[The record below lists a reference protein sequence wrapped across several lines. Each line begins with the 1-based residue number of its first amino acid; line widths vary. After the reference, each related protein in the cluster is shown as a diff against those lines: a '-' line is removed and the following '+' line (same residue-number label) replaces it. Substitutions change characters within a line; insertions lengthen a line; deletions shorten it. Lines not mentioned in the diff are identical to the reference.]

1 MRGNTPAYNRLAA
14 PGADPP
20 SGAQAMP
27 RFQLLPAE
35 VRFYDWFEKA
45 AGNMVEAA
53 RILNQLVA
61 ELGTRD
67 EVARRVHQL
76 TEAEHRGDFIVH
88 EIFDLLHGTFITPFD
103 RDQIREITTALD
115 DVVDRIEAAGDV
127 FLLYKID
134 HATPEAA
141 RLASIVLACAEQ
153 IDQAMPLLRDKGTL
167 PGVRQRMIEINRLE
181 NEADAVLRAGLA
193 ALVERPDQ
201 LFDLIRWKE
210 AYGLLEEA
218 TDRAEDVADVLNGI
232 VLENA

>member
-1 MRGNTPAYNRLAA
+1 
-14 PGADPP
+14 
-20 SGAQAMP
+20 MP
-27 RFQLLPAE
+27 FQILPAE
-35 VRFYDWFEKA
+35 KRFYDWFEKA
-45 AGNMVEAA
+45 ATNMVEAA
-53 RILNQLVA
+53 RLLREAVA
-61 ELGTRD
+61 AIGSRELL
-67 EVARRVHQL
+67 EQRVRAI

-88 EIFDLLHGTFITPFD
+88 EIFDLLHGTFITPLD
-103 RDQIREITTALD
+103 RDQIRAIATSLD

-134 HATPEAA
+134 HATEEAT

-153 IDQAMPLLRDKGTL
+153 IDQAMPLLRDKSSL
-167 PGVRQRMIEINRLE
+167 PGVLQRMIEVNRLE

-193 ALVERPDQ
+193 ALVERPEQ

>member
-1 MRGNTPAYNRLAA
+1 
-14 PGADPP
+14 
-20 SGAQAMP
+20 MP
-27 RFQLLPAE
+27 RFQILPAE

-45 AGNMVEAA
+45 AANMVEAA
-53 RILNQLVA
+53 RILNDLVGS
-61 ELGTRD
+61 LGDRD
-67 EVARRVHQL
+67 EVARRVSQL

-88 EIFDLLHGTFITPFD
+88 EIFDLLHGTFITPLD
-103 RDQIREITTALD
+103 RDQIRDIVTSLD

-134 HATPEAA
+134 HATNEAK

-153 IDQAMPLLRDKGTL
+153 IDQAMPLLREKSKL
-167 PGVRQRMIEINRLE
+167 PGVRERMIEINRLE
-181 NEADAVLRAGLA
+181 NEADSVLRAGMA

-218 TDRAEDVADVLNGI
+218 TDRAEAVADVLNGI

>member
-1 MRGNTPAYNRLAA
+1 
-14 PGADPP
+14 
-20 SGAQAMP
+20 MP

-35 VRFYDWFEKA
+35 VRFYDWFEKSA
-45 AGNMVEAA
+45 ANMVEAA
-53 RILNQLVA
+53 RILVALVGA
-61 ELGTRD
+61 LENRD
-67 EVARRVHQL
+67 EVARRVEQL

-88 EIFDLLHGTFITPFD
+88 EVFDLLHSTFITPLD
-103 RDQIREITTALD
+103 RDQIADIIRSLD

-134 HATPEAA
+134 HATNEAK

-153 IDQAMPLLRDKGTL
+153 IDQAMPMLREKSRL
-167 PGVRQRMIEINRLE
+167 PGVRERMIEVNRLE
-181 NEADAVLRAGLA
+181 NEADSVLRAGMA
-193 ALVERPDQ
+193 ALIEKPDQ

-210 AYGLLEEA
+210 VYALLEEA

>member
-1 MRGNTPAYNRLAA
+1 VLTAGIQSRV
-14 PGADPP
+14 
-20 SGAQAMP
+20 P

-35 VRFYDWFEKA
+35 VRFYDWFEKSA
-45 AGNMVEAA
+45 ANMVEAA
-53 RILNQLVA
+53 RILIGLVGA
-61 ELGTRD
+61 LENRD
-67 EVARRVHQL
+67 EVNRRVQQL

-88 EIFDLLHGTFITPFD
+88 EIFDLLHSTFITPLD
-103 RDQIREITTALD
+103 RDQIAEIARSLD

-134 HATPEAA
+134 HATPEAT
-141 RLASIVLACAEQ
+141 RLAQIVLACAEQ
-153 IDQAMPLLRDKGTL
+153 IDQAMPMLREKNRL
-167 PGVRQRMIEINRLE
+167 PGVRDRMIEVNRLE
-181 NEADAVLRAGLA
+181 NEADAVLRVGLA

-210 AYGLLEEA
+210 VYSLLEEA

>member
-1 MRGNTPAYNRLAA
+1 
-14 PGADPP
+14 
-20 SGAQAMP
+20 
-27 RFQLLPAE
+27 
-35 VRFYDWFEKA
+35 
-45 AGNMVEAA
+45 MVEAA
-53 RILNQLVA
+53 RILNDLVA
-61 ELGTRD
+61 ALGDRD
-67 EVARRVHQL
+67 EVGRRVHQL
-76 TEAEHRGDFIVH
+76 TEVEHRGDFIVH

-103 RDQIREITTALD
+103 RDQIRQITTALD

-153 IDQAMPLLRDKGTL
+153 IDQAMPLLREKSTL

-193 ALVERPDQ
+193 ALVERPEQ

-210 AYGLLEEA
+210 TYDLLEEA